1 MVYSTGGILA
11 LLIRNAIFYGLII
24 GAHNGFLPKKS
35 TKNSFESKTLERL
48 EISAFF
54 HQRI

>member
-35 TKNSFESKTLERL
+35 TKKFFRMQNSLE
-48 EISAFF
+48 
-54 HQRI
+54 QR